1 MNQIS
6 TEWVA
11 VLMAIS
17 AAIGPL
23 ISKIKEAFTQKK
35 KEDQEGAAFLL
46 ATYKDA
52 LIQQDVKMQKMEQ
65 KLVEVQQKVVDIQ
78 TANVATLMENMK
90 MKEQIQNLTAENTEL
105 REKVSDLERRI
116 PK

>member
-1 MNQIS
+1 MEPIS

-17 AAIGPL
+17 AAIGP
-23 ISKIKEAFTQKK
+23 IITKIKESVTQKK

-46 ATYKDA
+46 TSYKETI
-52 LIQQDVKMQKMEQ
+52 LQQDAKMQKLES

-90 MKEQIQNLTAENTEL
+90 MKEQIQILTVENTDL
-105 REKVSDLERRI
+105 RLKVADLERRL